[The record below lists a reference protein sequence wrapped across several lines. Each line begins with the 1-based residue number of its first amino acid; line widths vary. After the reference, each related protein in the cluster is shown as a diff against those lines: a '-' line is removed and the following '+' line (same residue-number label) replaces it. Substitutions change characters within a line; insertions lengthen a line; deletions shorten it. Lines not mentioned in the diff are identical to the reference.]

1 MVFSLP
7 AIGQVEE
14 RELHI
19 SPGEL
24 ICDEIGKCNHKRMG
38 ELLYNKTTLLFHQ
51 KPLPSLSKS
60 PLLKLVLRLRL
71 LPGLGFLTLQI

>member
-24 ICDEIGKCNHKRMG
+24 ICHEIGKCNHKRMG
-38 ELLYNKTTLLFHQ
+38 ELLYKTTLLFHQ
-51 KPLPSLSKS
+51 KPLPSLFES

-71 LPGLGFLTLQI
+71 LP